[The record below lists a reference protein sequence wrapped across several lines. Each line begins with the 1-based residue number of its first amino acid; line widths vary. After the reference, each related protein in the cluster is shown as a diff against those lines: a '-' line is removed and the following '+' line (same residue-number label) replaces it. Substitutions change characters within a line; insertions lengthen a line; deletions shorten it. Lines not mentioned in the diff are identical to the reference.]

1 MLRSIELKYFCAVQ
15 LLFVSLSVEMVL
27 GQQSLET
34 YPSQPSTRS
43 RSRSTENFPDYTQPT
58 TRYVTSGEALKRT
71 RKFNLGEQMK
81 RESLGVFSR

>member
-1 MLRSIELKYFCAVQ
+1 MLRSIKLKYFCTVQ
-15 LLFVSLSVEMVL
+15 LLFLTLSVEMAL

-34 YPSQPSTRS
+34 YPSQSLTRS
-43 RSRSTENFPDYTQPT
+43 RSNENFPDYTQPT

-81 RESLGVFSR
+81 RESLGVFLR

>member
-1 MLRSIELKYFCAVQ
+1 MLGSIELKYFCAVQ
-15 LLFVSLSVEMVL
+15 LLFLSLSVEMAL

-34 YPSQPSTRS
+34 YPSQPST

>member
-1 MLRSIELKYFCAVQ
+1 MLRLIKLKYFCAVQ
-15 LLFVSLSVEMVL
+15 LLFLSLPVEMAL
-27 GQQSLET
+27 GQQSLEA

-43 RSRSTENFPDYTQPT
+43 GSTENFPDYTQPT

-71 RKFNLGEQMK
+71 RKFNLGEQME

>member
-1 MLRSIELKYFCAVQ
+1 MLGSIELKYFCAVQ
-15 LLFVSLSVEMVL
+15 LLFLNLPVEMAL
-27 GQQSLET
+27 GQGSLET
-34 YPSQPSTRS
+34 YLNQPATRS
-43 RSRSTENFPDYTQPT
+43 QSTENFPDYTQPT

>member
-1 MLRSIELKYFCAVQ
+1 MLRPIELKYFCAVQ
-15 LLFVSLSVEMVL
+15 LLFLSLPVEIAL
-27 GQQSLET
+27 SQESLKT
-34 YPSQPSTRS
+34 YPNQSST

-58 TRYVTSGEALKRT
+58 TRYVTSSEALKRT